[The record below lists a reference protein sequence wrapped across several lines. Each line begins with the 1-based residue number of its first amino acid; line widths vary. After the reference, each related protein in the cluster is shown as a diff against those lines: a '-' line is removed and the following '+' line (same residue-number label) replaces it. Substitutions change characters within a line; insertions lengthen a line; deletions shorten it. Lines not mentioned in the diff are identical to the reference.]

1 MSEVDTAE
9 REDDTGGLAGDSTAA
24 CRNAR
29 RSPRTGSCGR
39 LVPAECTCR
48 RPAEAE
54 KPTRR
59 RRGTVSTVP
68 GGSGVHT
75 CPRRGATHTKR
86 KRHYGK
92 VLGGHRSVFTTRF
105 AVRTRAIWRHL
116 ARPPANPTLSG
127 WDAGRI
133 PVWVG
138 GGGQVAL
145 GPRDQPRAHRTPE
158 PWQQRKDRGGVT
170 RGDRKRVTSGVRKE
184 ELAHQH
190 SPSAR
195 KEEGSPREG
204 GRRNSPW
211 RPPLPCSAPW
221 SSGARHRLLVLS
233 CTRPPFPNKV
243 VLRV

>member
-9 REDDTGGLAGDSTAA
+9 REDATGEPAGDSTAA

-29 RSPRTGSCGR
+29 RSPRRGSRGR

-48 RPAEAE
+48 GPAEAE

-68 GGSGVHT
+68 SGSGVHT

-105 AVRTRAIWRHL
+105 AVRTRAVWQHL
-116 ARPPANPTLSG
+116 PRLPANPTLSG

-138 GGGQVAL
+138 GRRPGGL
-145 GPRDQPRAHRTPE
+145 GPQE
-158 PWQQRKDRGGVT
+158 PAKD
-170 RGDRKRVTSGVRKE
+170 
-184 ELAHQH
+184 
-190 SPSAR
+190 SP
-195 KEEGSPREG
+195 
-204 GRRNSPW
+204 
-211 RPPLPCSAPW
+211 
-221 SSGARHRLLVLS
+221 H
-233 CTRPPFPNKV
+233 T
-243 VLRV
+243 